1 MSLRQAARAQNV
13 VGIVLGRQIRCICK
27 GSCIDDRCGC
37 RRAKQQC
44 DVAIKATLVVRIIN
58 ISIVYIRLDVCV
70 E

>member
-44 DVAIKATLVVRIIN
+44 DVHCHKGN
-58 ISIVYIRLDVCV
+58 SSHKNH
-70 E
+70 